1 MILMFDQMLVFL
13 NKLFFFIPRPYIVQ
27 VFEGAVFLRC
37 GKHKTKFWF
46 RKGKNR
52 VMKSLEPGIYVLLPV
67 IDDIRAITK
76 VDQAVDL
83 KNQSL
88 LTRDG
93 KNIVV
98 SGTIRYHIDKPQKA
112 LLDVH
117 DMDVTLSRV
126 GLGVIADYVNT
137 KTLAEC
143 TELAKLKAELMMK
156 MFAIAKEWGIH
167 IDEVYITDI
176 GTTINLRLLTNT
188 DNPNSVVF

>member
-1 MILMFDQMLVFL
+1 M
-13 NKLFFFIPRPYIVQ
+13 
-27 VFEGAVFLRC
+27 
-37 GKHKTKFWF
+37 
-46 RKGKNR
+46 
-52 VMKSLEPGIYVLLPV
+52 PV
-67 IDDIRAITK
+67 IDEIQSVTK

-98 SGTIRYHIDKPQKA
+98 SGTIRYHIDRPHKA
-112 LLDVH
+112 LLEVY

-143 TELAKLKAELMMK
+143 TELEKLKAELMMK
-156 MFAIAKEWGIH
+156 MCEIAKEWGIH
-167 IDEVYITDI
+167 VDEVYVTDI
-176 GTTINLRLLTNT
+176 GTTFNLRLLTNT
-188 DNPNSVVF
+188 ESGNGIMSNVLL

>member
-1 MILMFDQMLVFL
+1 MFDQLLVFL
-13 NKLFFFIPRPYIVQ
+13 DKLFFFIPRPHIVQ

-46 RKGKNR
+46 RRGKNR
-52 VMKSLEPGIYVLLPV
+52 VMKSLEPGIYILLPIV
-67 IDDIRAITK
+67 DDIRAITK

-93 KNIVV
+93 KNVVV

-112 LLDVH
+112 LLEVY

-143 TELAKLKAELMMK
+143 TELEKLKAELMMK
-156 MFAIAKEWGIH
+156 MCAIAKEWGIH
-167 IDEVYITDI
+167 VDEVYITDI
-176 GTTINLRLLTNT
+176 GTTFNFRLLTNT
-188 DNPNSVVF
+188 DSNANLVF